1 MVKKV
6 VRASFSGKSKAK
18 PKKVLGPPAKLP
30 NLEKRSRE
38 YLSVAEVNKL
48 IKTAKS
54 LGRHGE
60 RDSLMVLVMYR
71 HALRVG
77 ELIDLR
83 WDQMDLNR
91 GRMHVNRLKNGDPSV
106 HYLDG
111 DEIRALRKLR
121 RDYPET
127 DFVFESERQ
136 GPLTSNAIHKMV
148 ARAGIEADLEL
159 SVPPHMLRHG
169 KGFQLASEGV
179 DTRAIQ
185 AYMGHKNIQ
194 HAVLYTQLNPKRF
207 KSFGK
212 DAKL

>member
-1 MVKKV
+1 MAKQNSEP
-6 VRASFSGKSKAK
+6 SFSVKSK
-18 PKKVLGPPAKLP
+18 KKDKKRPGPPAKLP

-38 YLSVAEVNKL
+38 YLTVSEVNKL
-48 IKTAKS
+48 IKMAKS

-60 RDSLMVLVMYR
+60 RNSLMILVMYR

-77 ELIDLR
+77 ELLDLH

-106 HYLDG
+106 HYLEG

-121 RDYPET
+121 REYPVTDY
-127 DFVFESERQ
+127 VFESERQ
-136 GPLTSNAIHKMV
+136 GPLSPNAVHKMI
-148 ARAGIEADLEL
+148 ARAGIEAELEL
-159 SVPPHMLRHG
+159 SVHPHMLRHG
-169 KGFQLASEGV
+169 KGYQLASEGI

-194 HAVLYTQLNPKRF
+194 HTVLYTQLNPKRF
-207 KSFGK
+207 KGFGK
-212 DAKL
+212 DVKL

>member
-1 MVKKV
+1 MAKV
-6 VRASFSGKSKAK
+6 VDRASFSGKSNKKAQK
-18 PKKVLGPPAKLP
+18 WVGPPTKLP

-38 YLSVAEVNKL
+38 YLSVSEVNKL
-48 IKTAKS
+48 IKTAKK

-60 RDSLMVLVMYR
+60 RDGLIVLVMYR

-77 ELIDLR
+77 ELVDLR

-106 HYLDG
+106 HYLEG

-127 DFVFESERQ
+127 EFVFESERQ
-136 GPLTSNAIHKMV
+136 GPLTSSAIHKMV
-148 ARAGIEADLEL
+148 ARAGVEADLEL
-159 SVPPHMLRHG
+159 SVHPHMLRHG
-169 KGFQLASEGV
+169 KGYQLASEGV

-194 HAVLYTQLNPKRF
+194 HTVLYTQLNPKRF
-207 KSFGK
+207 KGFGR